1 MGKKGTN
8 TNAVPIEVGMTP
20 PRKIIEFHS
29 VYVRIRCLWKGFVL
43 GERLA
48 GSRTILTV
56 FFTLG
61 GGALEYLAW
70 LITVVAR
77 RRIVHNCNVIKRE
90 RQ

>member
-1 MGKKGTN
+1 
-8 TNAVPIEVGMTP
+8 
-20 PRKIIEFHS
+20 
-29 VYVRIRCLWKGFVL
+29 
-43 GERLA
+43 
-48 GSRTILTV
+48 
-56 FFTLG
+56 LG